1 MLVLSRNS
9 GDGITFPDLDLVVE
23 ILKVQG
29 KRVQLGISAAD
40 TIRVLRSELCER
52 EREMDSKGTSQR
64 THSLRNELNSLSIS
78 LALAEKHLQRGNLQ
92 QAEEALENVF
102 DRLKSKHGEEA
113 PSVSSSLVRE
123 AAPVASVDKRD
134 VRRGGKVLVVEDNA
148 NESRLLA
155 EILSMHGFEVRTAS
169 DGIAAIAALEQ
180 ETPDVILMD
189 MHMSNCDGPTTV
201 KRIRENPQLR
211 SIPIFA
217 VSGSDRREIQE
228 EQQSEVEVQDWFQKP
243 VKTQPLLSAIDDLV
257 IQAMRF

>member
-1 MLVLSRNS
+1 
-9 GDGITFPDLDLVVE
+9 
-23 ILKVQG
+23 
-29 KRVQLGISAAD
+29 
-40 TIRVLRSELCER
+40 
-52 EREMDSKGTSQR
+52 
-64 THSLRNELNSLSIS
+64 LNSLSIS
-78 LALAEKHLQRGNLQ
+78 LALAEKFLQRGDLQ
-92 QAEEALENVF
+92 QAEQALEKVF
-102 DRLKSKHGEEA
+102 DRLKSKHAEEA
-113 PSVSSSLVRE
+113 PSISSDLVRE
-123 AAPVASVDKRD
+123 STPVAKEDRRD
-134 VRRGGKVLVVEDNA
+134 TRRSGKVLIVEDNA

-155 EILSMHGFEVRTAS
+155 EILSMHGFDVRTAS

-201 KRIRENPQLR
+201 RRIRETPHLR

-257 IQAMRF
+257 TQAMRF